1 MKALYFETTGKPL
14 DVLRLED
21 VAIPNPGT
29 GQIRVRV
36 HACALNPA
44 DWAVCEGF
52 LPVPPPRGIG
62 FDVAGTVDA
71 LGEGVTSFNV
81 GDLVFGVPDYIG
93 QPTGGAAE
101 YAILKVFL
109 PIPDGLDITE
119 AAALPMAVETAA
131 RSIDLL
137 PLTAG
142 QTLMVNGGGTMTG
155 FAAVQIALLRGAHVI
170 ASAGETFAD
179 RLRELGAKVTPYGEG
194 MVGRVRELAGG
205 APDFALHTAQ
215 VKGTLPDLVKIV
227 DGDPKRVFSF
237 ADRDEEGIGVRTA
250 WQQRSAPRYDVLGH
264 YAQLAAEGRFSI
276 PIARTFDLEDWREA
290 TEISMSKKAHGKLVL
305 LPGAAAGG
313 NGYGQARQTAPGFP
327 KGAF

>member
-1 MKALYFETTGKPL
+1 MTGPTPITMKALQFKTCGKPL

-21 VAIPNPGT
+21 VSIPNPGT

-62 FDVAGTVDA
+62 FDVSGTVDA
-71 LGEGVTSFNV
+71 LGEGVSDLNP
-81 GDLVFGVPDYIG
+81 GDRVFGVPDYIG
-93 QPTGGAAE
+93 YATGGAAE

-109 PIPDGLDITE
+109 PIPHGLDITE

-179 RLRELGAKVTPYGEG
+179 RLRALGAKVTPYGEG
-194 MVGRVRELAGG
+194 MVARVRELAGR

-250 WQQRSAPRYDVLGH
+250 WKEPNPRGQRYDVLGH
-264 YAQLAAEGRFSI
+264 YAQLAAGGRFSI
-276 PIARTFDLEDWREA
+276 PIARTFALEDWREA
-290 TEISMSKKAHGKLVL
+290 AEISMSKKAHGKLVV
-305 LPGAAAGG
+305 LPLVASAGSV
-313 NGYGQARQTAPGFP
+313 
-327 KGAF
+327 

>member
-1 MKALYFETTGKPL
+1 MTKAEPTSMKALYLETYGKPL
-14 DVLRLED
+14 DVLRLGD
-21 VAIPNPGT
+21 VAIPYPGA
-29 GQIRVRV
+29 GQVRVRV

-62 FDVAGTVDA
+62 FDVSGTVDA
-71 LGEGVTSFNV
+71 LGEGVANV
-81 GDLVFGVPDYIG
+81 HPGDRVFGVPDYIG
-93 QPTGGAAE
+93 YPSGGAAE

-109 PIPDGLDITE
+109 PIPEGLDLTE

-137 PLTAG
+137 GVVAG

-170 ASAGETFAD
+170 ASAGETFAG
-179 RLRELGAKVTPYGEG
+179 RLRELGAKVTPYGDG
-194 MVGRVRELAGG
+194 MVERVRELAGG

-227 DGDPKRVFSF
+227 GGDPKRVLSF
-237 ADRDEEGIGVRTA
+237 ADFDEDGIGVRTTGREKGA
-250 WQQRSAPRYDVLGH
+250 VHRYDALGQ
-264 YAQLAAEGRFSI
+264 YAQIAAEGRFTI
-276 PIARTFDLEDWREA
+276 PVARTFALENWREA
-290 TEISMSKKAHGKLVL
+290 AEISMSKKAHGKLLL
-305 LPGAAAGG
+305 LPACSNAA
-313 NGYGQARQTAPGFP
+313 NV
-327 KGAF
+327 